1 VRAFSRTARLSGFV
15 ARPVTASADRVSR
28 ARQSWRALRV
38 LVHVGRGIAI
48 TTFVFPRASAAQ
60 KRALNRAWSR
70 HLLAL
75 LGVEPRVQ
83 GEIHEAGGNVVYLA
97 NHVSWLDI
105 FVLDAHS
112 PARFI
117 AKAELARWP
126 LVGKLVRETGTIF
139 VTRARKAD
147 TLRVNAIA
155 AEALRGGD
163 VLAVFPEGTT
173 TDGTAL
179 LKFHGSLLQ
188 PVIDSAGH
196 VQPIALRYAYR
207 DGRASR
213 ATQYAGDT
221 SLARSFWSICGARDQ
236 VIEVIAHPPI
246 AASTRTRRELAALS
260 EAAIRASLALPASAQ
275 PASATAP
282 QKFAA
287 SRDRPR

>member
-1 VRAFSRTARLSGFV
+1 LPA
-15 ARPVTASADRVSR
+15 PADRVSR

-38 LVHVGRGIAI
+38 LVHVGRGLAI
-48 TTFVFPRASAAQ
+48 TTFVFPRASAAR

-70 HLLAL
+70 RLLAL
-75 LGVEPRVQ
+75 LAVEPRVQ
-83 GEIHEAGGNVVYLA
+83 GEIHDAGGNVVYLA

-117 AKAELARWP
+117 AKSELARWP
-126 LVGKLVRETGTIF
+126 LVGKLIRDTGTIF
-139 VTRARKAD
+139 VARARKAD

-155 AEALRGGD
+155 ADALRGGD

-173 TDGTAL
+173 TDGTEL

-188 PVIDSAGH
+188 PVIDSEGH

-207 DGRASR
+207 DGRASL
-213 ATQYAGDT
+213 APQYAGDT
-221 SLARSFWSICGARDQ
+221 SLARSFWNICGARDQ

-246 AASTRTRRELAALS
+246 AAAARTRRELAALS
-260 EAAIRASLALPASAQ
+260 EAAIRTSLALPAASPAAAAR
-275 PASATAP
+275 ASAMAP
-282 QKFAA
+282 RTSAA
-287 SRDRPR
+287 SPSRPR